1 MPKGSSKARL
11 QAIQD
16 LGAKASIL
24 DCNFDEAVMF
34 AEKMAKKN
42 GWVLIQDTSWPG
54 YEKIPLHIMQGYFT
68 LLTEVMSQGKG
79 SWPTHVFMQAGVGSL
94 AAAILALLCSFSEK
108 PKPIFVLVE
117 AKGAPCYFNSMEI
130 GDGNPH
136 TVHGD
141 LKTIMA
147 GLSCGKPS
155 QTAWEILKTGA
166 DAFVVCID
174 EIAKI
179 GMRIL
184 GNPMGKDTRI
194 ISGESGAVTLG
205 LVYSLLHEK

>member
-1 MPKGSSKARL
+1 
-11 QAIQD
+11 
-16 LGAKASIL
+16 
-24 DCNFDEAVMF
+24 
-34 AEKMAKKN
+34 
-42 GWVLIQDTSWPG
+42 
-54 YEKIPLHIMQGYFT
+54 
-68 LLTEVMSQGKG
+68 MSQGKG

-94 AAAILALLCSFSEK
+94 AGAVLAFLCSFLEK
-108 PKPIFVLVE
+108 PKPIFVVVE
-117 AKGAPCYFNSMEI
+117 PKGAPCYYKSMEI

-155 QTAWEILKTGA
+155 QTAWEILIIGA
-166 DAFVVCID
+166 DAFVICTD

-205 LVYSLLHEK
+205 LVHSLLHEKENKNLKNRLKIDTSSKILLFSTEGDTDPQHYREVVWGIV